1 MGGEERGEKG
11 AIHVPSKIF
20 VKSVGKTNAVKHNL
34 MDPPDFFITTP
45 STSFK
50 IIFKNINLS
59 FNFFA
64 ALTFASA
71 LQII

>member
-50 IIFKNINLS
+50 II
-59 FNFFA
+59 
-64 ALTFASA
+64 
-71 LQII
+71 